1 MNKNQNKNDNQNQR
15 IKSIDIAKSFAML
28 CIIAGHLGVPEL
40 KPFVFSFHV
49 PIFYLVSG
57 YLLNKRRSLRE
68 YGKVKCRQLLI
79 PYVFTCLAIIIGTT
93 LTEVMHSKS
102 LDGVWPNIKMWLA
115 ASLYGSGTI
124 ERAEPFYIRQIG
136 AIWFL
141 PALFVGLMIV
151 RFFIQYERGYIGVLV
166 CAYVGYKT
174 TDMIWF
180 PLSIQAGMVAAFF
193 IWLGYRAGVEKLLEI
208 RPHPAILAGLAGI
221 WILCIRYSGRVYLV
235 RNYFENGL
243 LDVLGAVAGSY
254 LVVLIA
260 DEAGKRIRFTA
271 SMTFIGQNSL
281 LILCCHAFDMV
292 VFSWDPVRHYFEG
305 RGFSE
310 AGIIWGVLA
319 LRILFY
325 IVIVMIWRCFGVF
338 LRVCKRREY

>member
-1 MNKNQNKNDNQNQR
+1 M
-15 IKSIDIAKSFAML
+15 
-28 CIIAGHLGVPEL
+28 
-40 KPFVFSFHV
+40 
-49 PIFYLVSG
+49 
-57 YLLNKRRSLRE
+57 
-68 YGKVKCRQLLI
+68 
-79 PYVFTCLAIIIGTT
+79 
-93 LTEVMHSKS
+93 
-102 LDGVWPNIKMWLA
+102 
-115 ASLYGSGTI
+115 
-124 ERAEPFYIRQIG
+124 
-136 AIWFL
+136 
-141 PALFVGLMIV
+141 
-151 RFFIQYERGYIGVLV
+151 
-166 CAYVGYKT
+166 
-174 TDMIWF
+174 
-180 PLSIQAGMVAAFF
+180 
-193 IWLGYRAGVEKLLEI
+193 EI